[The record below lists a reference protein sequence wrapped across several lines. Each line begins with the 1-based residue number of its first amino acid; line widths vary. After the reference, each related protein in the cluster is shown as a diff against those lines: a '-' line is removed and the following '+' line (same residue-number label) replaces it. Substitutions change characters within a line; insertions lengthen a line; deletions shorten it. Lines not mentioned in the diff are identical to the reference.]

1 MGFPGHR
8 SFSPPDPEQI
18 EQRTSAPDFI
28 VLKLMFVRSAT
39 AALRNFLGVRDL
51 CELCDGNFYEEEST
65 VVRHE
70 CQM

>member
-1 MGFPGHR
+1 M
-8 SFSPPDPEQI
+8 
-18 EQRTSAPDFI
+18 SAPDFI